1 MCIRDRFQRD
11 RAACLAAWDRVF
23 ALNPN
28 FFDWRYGQCLVLFGE
43 PEEGLAAL
51 RRYMRLDPFFPP
63 QALMTEGLAHFV
75 QRRYEE
81 ALPPFR
87 EMVDRAPNFR
97 NGRMLLAAAYGHLG
111 RIREAEPQIEALLR
125 LEPDCTL
132 KKLSGQRYLQSAED
146 VLHYLDGLRKA
157 GVPEG

>member
-1 MCIRDRFQRD
+1 M
-11 RAACLAAWDRVF
+11 
-23 ALNPN
+23 
-28 FFDWRYGQCLVLFGE
+28 FGK
-43 PEEGLAAL
+43 PEEGLAAI
-51 RRYMRLDPFFPP
+51 RRYIRLDPFFPP
-63 QALMTEGLAHFV
+63 QALMFEGLAHFV

-97 NGRMLLAAAYGHLG
+97 NARMMLAAAYGHLG
-111 RIREAEPQIEALLR
+111 KTHEAAPHIQALLR
-125 LEPDCTL
+125 IEPDCTL

-146 VLHYLDGLRKA
+146 VVHYLEGLRKA

>member
-1 MCIRDRFQRD
+1 
-11 RAACLAAWDRVF
+11 
-23 ALNPN
+23 
-28 FFDWRYGQCLVLFGE
+28 
-43 PEEGLAAL
+43 
-51 RRYMRLDPFFPP
+51 MRLDPFFPP
-63 QALMTEGLAHFV
+63 QALMTEGLAHFI
-75 QRRYEE
+75 QRHYEQ

-111 RIREAEPQIEALLR
+111 RADEARQQIAALLKI
-125 LEPDCTL
+125 EPDCTL